1 MSSTNHLLNM
11 EIYLDVV
18 ECIKSMVDQVEMIVA
33 EEENKRPKESG
44 LSTSRRLYKP
54 NKSIGKKLQKQK
66 IIWLN
71 YLKTHRSD
79 FIPRTITSATRRP
92 ILSPKPAANFFYSQL
107 LRFENPIRKIFQTTS
122 LSDFLLQFIPLNNL
136 DESMN
141 RLSLIFRLDF
151 FQVLDLFVLIELGF
165 KLLTV
170 PSFTEDFDDSSTE
183 EIEQHQDT
191 TRLVGSYDFFQC
203 KLINYMLLI

>member
-1 MSSTNHLLNM
+1 MSSTNLLNM

-33 EEENKRPKESG
+33 EEENKKPKESG
-44 LSTSRRLYKP
+44 LSTIRRLYKP
-54 NKSIGKKLQKQK
+54 NKTIGKKLQKQK

-71 YLKTHRSD
+71 YLKTHRFD
-79 FIPRTITSATRRP
+79 LIPRTITSATRRP
-92 ILSPKPAANFFYSQL
+92 ILSPKPEANFFSQL

-122 LSDFLLQFIPLNNL
+122 LSDFLLKFIPLNNP

-151 FQVLDLFVLIELGF
+151 FQVLDLFVLLELGF

-191 TRLVGSYDFFQC
+191 TRLVGSYDFYQC
-203 KLINYMLLI
+203 KLIH

>member
-1 MSSTNHLLNM
+1 MSSNLNM

-18 ECIKSMVDQVEMIVA
+18 ECIKSMVDQVEMIVV
-33 EEENKRPKESG
+33 EEENTKPKESG
-44 LSTSRRLYKP
+44 LSTCRRVYKP
-54 NKSIGKKLQKQK
+54 NKAIAKKLQKQK

-71 YLKTHRSD
+71 YLKNHRFD
-79 FIPRTITSATRRP
+79 LPRTIASATQRP
-92 ILSPKPAANFFYSQL
+92 ILSPKPAANFFSQL

-122 LSDFLLQFIPLNNL
+122 LSDFLLQFIPLNNP
-136 DESMN
+136 DDSIN

-151 FQVLDLFVLIELGF
+151 FQVLDLFVLLELGF

-170 PSFTEDFDDSSTE
+170 PSFTEDFSSSAE

-203 KLINYMLLI
+203 KLIYYMLLI